1 MKIAMIGSRGVPATF
16 GGIEHHVEE
25 IGSRLAARGHE
36 VVVYARTNYI
46 EEPVDRFRGMR
57 VKRLPTVNS
66 KHLDAIA
73 HSFVATIHA
82 MRQGVDIVHYH
93 AIGPGVPAVLP
104 RFLSRAGV
112 ALTVH
117 GRDGERAKW
126 GRGARAILSAAEWE
140 SARVPNATIVV
151 SRDLQR
157 HFSEV
162 HGRATD
168 YIANGVD
175 PPEPKIADEIT
186 RRWGLA
192 AGSYLLFVG
201 RLVPEKAPDLL
212 IRAARRA
219 PGDLRLV
226 VAGGSSFTDNYVTA
240 LRSAAAGDP
249 RIELAGYVYGDV
261 LRELYTNARAFVLPS
276 SLEGLPLTLLE
287 AASYGTPVVAS
298 DIPPHVEIV
307 GKDAPGHRLFRSGS
321 EDELVAAI
329 ARSIADPDAERT
341 GAVAFRDDV
350 LRRFRWDEAAER
362 TERVYERI
370 VGGRRGRGDGPSP
383 TTRGSQG
390 R

>member
-1 MKIAMIGSRGVPATF
+1 MKVAMIGSRGVPASF

-25 IGSRLAARGHE
+25 LGSRLAARGHD
-36 VVVYARTNYI
+36 VIVYARTNYVDQ
-46 EEPVDRFRGMR
+46 PVDRFRGMR
-57 VKRLPTVNS
+57 VKRLPTVSS

-73 HSFVATIHA
+73 HSFLSTIDA
-82 MRQGVDIVHYH
+82 MREGVDVVHYH
-93 AIGPGVPAVLP
+93 GIGPGIPAVLP
-104 RFLSRAGV
+104 RYLSRARV

-126 GRGARAILSAAEWE
+126 GRGARTILSVAEWE
-140 SARVPNATIVV
+140 SARVPDATIVV

-175 PPEPKIADEIT
+175 RSEPKIAEEIT
-186 RRWGLA
+186 SRWGL
-192 AGSYLLFVG
+192 GPRSYLLFVG

-212 IRAARRA
+212 MRAARRV

-226 VAGGSSFTDNYVTA
+226 IAGGSSFTDDYVRA
-240 LRSAAAGDP
+240 LRAAAAGDP

-261 LRELYTNARAFVLPS
+261 LRELYTNALAFVLPS

-298 DIPPHVEIV
+298 DIPPHFEIV
-307 GKDAPGHRLFRSGS
+307 GEDAPGHRLFRSGS
-321 EDELVAAI
+321 EDELVTAI
-329 ARSIADPDAERT
+329 GRSIADPDAERA

-370 VGGRRGRGDGPSP
+370 VGGREGGRSPSSRRRP
-383 TTRGSQG
+383 GQ
-390 R
+390 